1 MTWHIFSS
9 FSEFYFSLTMTFL
22 SSSGNPV
29 WEHWGDYS
37 LTTNEFQLFFS
48 EKQRLP
54 FSRINNKQWSRDDL
68 KCILIKKFK
77 TISLIEKNSRNSKTI
92 KILFSWLS
100 YFWVNARPSFA
111 KSVLK
116 ILKNIN
122 DQNKISL
129 SCSKYRKKHR
139 LEQIMLP
146 SISKWIV
153 LKAQDKIKIL
163 AIQVIKI
170 ASWISK

>member
-1 MTWHIFSS
+1 
-9 FSEFYFSLTMTFL
+9 
-22 SSSGNPV
+22 
-29 WEHWGDYS
+29 
-37 LTTNEFQLFFS
+37 
-48 EKQRLP
+48 
-54 FSRINNKQWSRDDL
+54 
-68 KCILIKKFK
+68 
-77 TISLIEKNSRNSKTI
+77 
-92 KILFSWLS
+92 
-100 YFWVNARPSFA
+100 
-111 KSVLK
+111 LK

-122 DQNKISL
+122 DQNKIALSL

-139 LEQIMLP
+139 LEQIMFP